1 MVDLWLIAALGFVGS
16 FGHCAGMCGPLAIA
30 FSLSQAD
37 NTAEKTPSLWFHVV
51 LNLGR
56 IISYIAVGALLGGVG
71 SLLVA
76 GGQFAGV
83 GSVLRQG
90 IAIFTGLLLIW
101 LGVRHIQPDFLPPLP
116 FIHPLSQGATHQR
129 FSSAM
134 ARLSLHS
141 RWWTPALLGSLWGF
155 IPCGFLYTAQ
165 LKAAEASSPFLGAAT
180 MAMFGL
186 GTLPTMLGVGVLME
200 RMGSDRRSQLFRM
213 GGWITLTI
221 GILTLLR
228 SDAMIDYTGH
238 SSIALLMLALAARPL
253 SGVWPGLLRYRRA
266 IGVGSFLLALAH
278 TGFMLDHSLNWNL
291 DAISFMLP
299 AHRLGIWVGI
309 IALLLMAP
317 AAVTSFDRAVQA
329 LGKRWRSLHLLTVPS
344 LLLATLHTLCLGS
357 NYLGA
362 LQWSYGNFLCAGLL
376 VSLTLSVLALR
387 QKAFW
392 FLLFLERYYIPPSRS
407 R

>member
-37 NTAEKTPSLWFHVV
+37 DSAEKTPSLWFHVV

-56 IISYIAVGALLGGVG
+56 IVSYIAVGALLGGVG

-83 GSVLRQG
+83 GSALRQG

-101 LGVRHIQPDFLPPLP
+101 LGVRHIHPDFLPPLP

-141 RWWTPALLGSLWGF
+141 RWWTPALLGSLWGL

-165 LKAAEASSPFLGAAT
+165 LKAAETSSPFMGAAT

-186 GTLPTMLGVGVLME
+186 GTLPTMLGVGLLME
-200 RMGSDRRSQLFRM
+200 RMGGDRRSQLFRI
-213 GGWITLTI
+213 GGWITLMI
-221 GILTLLR
+221 GVLTLLR
-228 SDAMIDYTGH
+228 TDAMIDYTGH
-238 SSIALLMLALAARPL
+238 SSLALLMLALVARPL
-253 SGVWPGLLRYRRA
+253 SGLWPGLLRYRRA
-266 IGVGSFLLALAH
+266 IGVASFLLALAH
-278 TGFMLDHSLNWNL
+278 TGFMLSHSLNWNL
-291 DAISFMLP
+291 AAVSFMLP
-299 AHRLGIWVGI
+299 GHRLGIWTGT

-329 LGKRWRSLHLLTVPS
+329 LGKRWRSLHLLTVPA
-344 LLLATLHTLCLGS
+344 LVLAAIHTLCLGS

-362 LQWSYGNFLCAGLL
+362 LQWGYGNFLRAGVLVGLALL
-376 VSLTLSVLALR
+376 VLAMR
-387 QKAFW
+387 QKACW
-392 FLLFLERYYIPPSRS
+392 FLLFLERYYVPPTRS